1 MQFRA
6 AGACLMDVKPR
17 KTRLV
22 AFSSRLCVQ
31 QALPGGTRRAA
42 SMSPLSA
49 LEHGPEKC
57 VRFSDKTMLKS
68 ERQGTFGDSIFTES
82 ALAGT

>member
-1 MQFRA
+1 MQFGA
-6 AGACLMDVKPR
+6 AGARMMDVKSR

-42 SMSPLSA
+42 SISLLS
-49 LEHGPEKC
+49 
-57 VRFSDKTMLKS
+57 V
-68 ERQGTFGDSIFTES
+68 
-82 ALAGT
+82 LAGT